1 MDTGRLEILKADIN
15 KQIEVIDIIYGK
27 ILKRCQNYKNNE
39 ERMESL
45 AYHLHNLYCAFEDLM
60 ILVANS
66 FENQIYE
73 SPKWYTLL
81 LRRMTQNIPNIR
93 PSLFSDV
100 CYSLLD
106 ELRAFRH
113 LFRHAYSY
121 QIDQD
126 KLDIV
131 IKKAFELEKLY
142 KSNIQRFLDL
152 LNQG

>member
-15 KQIEVIDIIYGK
+15 QQVEIIDAIYGK
-27 ILKRCQNYKNNE
+27 IQQRCQDYKDNE

-45 AYHLHNLYCAFEDLM
+45 AYQLHNLYCAFEDLM
-60 ILVANS
+60 TIVANS

-73 SPKWYTLL
+73 SPNWHTIL
-81 LRRMTQNIPNIR
+81 LRRMTQDIPNIR
-93 PSLFSDV
+93 PALFSSD
-100 CYSLLD
+100 CYSLLN

-131 IKKAFELEKLY
+131 IKKAIKLQNLY
-142 KSNIQRFLDL
+142 KNDIQRFIDL
-152 LNQG
+152 LSQK